1 MTGGPRSLVL
11 ITVDCLRADHV
22 GFLGYNRPTTPF
34 LDSISRES
42 IVAQNAIVAGSP
54 TYYSFPAILASRFPL
69 ALGRDIVGIAPD
81 EVTLPSILKDAGFRT
96 AGFVAGNPYL
106 SREFGYDQG
115 FDVFKDFLGSDNL
128 GGISAD
134 GDAADLSPLGRANQ
148 VLRWCSHAWRPSA
161 SVYDEL
167 YFRYC
172 QRVSIRTEQS
182 FDSLSR
188 FPSADV
194 IVDHAISWLNENKGG
209 AFFLWLH
216 FMDPHAPYYP
226 KQQSLEEIGNVHI
239 DARRARFLNS
249 YWTRED
255 LGSRR
260 LQKKRDEVIAL
271 YDAGIRWVDSQVRRL
286 AETLVEMNVWNQC
299 TVAVTAD
306 HGEEFLEHQ
315 GRFHAPVKLTEELIR
330 VPLLLRSP
338 GLGPGVATQPFS
350 LIDLAPTML
359 EGLGI
364 PCAPDFRGRSRWNEV
379 SKHETWNRPV
389 LTECIDGC
397 TNPYRKQA
405 RLGAR
410 ILAVRR
416 GPFKLVVNF
425 SSGAEHLYDLERDPG
440 EHCPLPPAAEK
451 TVRRGLLQYA
461 RQHVAESHQSRDF
474 NRRFDS
480 KLRDLR
486 LELAHSRAITTN

>member
-22 GFLGYNRPTTPF
+22 GFLGYKRPTTSF

-42 IVAQNAIVAGSP
+42 VVVQNAVVAGSP

-81 EVTLPSILKDAGFRT
+81 EATLPSILKDAGFRT
-96 AGFVAGNPYL
+96 AAFVAANPYL
-106 SREFGYDQG
+106 SREFGYDQS
-115 FDVFKDFLGSDNL
+115 FDVFKDFLGSDRL
-128 GGISAD
+128 GAISPD
-134 GDAADLSPLGRANQ
+134 GEASDLTRLGWANQ
-148 VLRWCSHAWRPSA
+148 VLRGFSHAWRPSA

-172 QRVSIRTEQS
+172 QRFSTPTEQS
-182 FDSLSR
+182 FDSLRR

-194 IVDHAISWLNENKGG
+194 IVDHAVSWLNENQGE

-226 KQQSLEEIGNVHI
+226 KQQSLEEMGKVHI

-255 LGSRR
+255 LGCRC
-260 LQKKRDEVIAL
+260 LQKKRDDVIAL
-271 YDAGIRWVDSQVRRL
+271 YDAGIQWVDAQVRRL
-286 AETLVEMNVWNQC
+286 AETLVEMNVWDQC

-338 GLGPGVATQPFS
+338 ELGPGVATQPFS
-350 LIDLAPTML
+350 LIDLAPTLL

-364 PCAPDFRGRSRWNEV
+364 PCAPSFRGRSCWNEV
-379 SKHETWNRPV
+379 SKHETWSRPAV
-389 LTECIDGC
+389 TECIDGC
-397 TNPYRKQA
+397 TNPYRQQD

-410 ILAVRR
+410 IMAIRSDR
-416 GPFKLVVNF
+416 FKLVVNF
-425 SSGAEHLYDLERDPG
+425 SSGAAHLYDLERDPS
-440 EHCPLPPAAEK
+440 EHSPLPLAAEK
-451 TVRRGLLQYA
+451 TVRRGLLEYA
-461 RQHVAESHQSRDF
+461 RQQVAESHQSRDF
-474 NRRFDS
+474 NRRFDA